1 MFRTITN
8 LVTASLVLI
17 NTYYQFKTKKE
28 NKHLR
33 KLYTVYF
40 KVISIFLVMDNLFSF
55 ILRFIPFYQFTK
67 MLLVIWLSVP
77 QCSGAV
83 FIYRF
88 YVNGLF
94 RAHEKDLD
102 SFINNFKIKL
112 KESLGRYYELANGK
126 YNEKKRNFFQKVKKG
141 ENQIN
146 SSNMNESKEMTGIKS
161 TIKQF
166 EYNNQNNDIDSLVDD
181 IDVEDS
187 NMTLIDSKD
196 EK

>member
-1 MFRTITN
+1 MFRAITN
-8 LVTASLVLI
+8 LVTTFLVLI

-28 NKHLR
+28 NKQLR

-40 KVISIFLVMDNLFSF
+40 KVISIFLVLDNLFSF

-94 RAHEKDLD
+94 KAREKDLD
-102 SFINNFKIKL
+102 NFINSLKTKF

-126 YNEKKRNFFQKVKKG
+126 YKEKKKSLFQKMKK
-141 ENQIN
+141 EDNQGIV
-146 SSNMNESKEMTGIKS
+146 SHMNEGTEMTAGIKS
-161 TIKQF
+161 TIKKD
-166 EYNNQNNDIDSLVDD
+166 EESYKNEDLDTLVDD
-181 IDVEDS
+181 VDVEDS
-187 NMTLIDSKD
+187 NMTLADPRD
-196 EK
+196 

>member
-1 MFRTITN
+1 
-8 LVTASLVLI
+8 
-17 NTYYQFKTKKE
+17 
-28 NKHLR
+28 
-33 KLYTVYF
+33 
-40 KVISIFLVMDNLFSF
+40 
-55 ILRFIPFYQFTK
+55 

-112 KESLGRYYELANGK
+112 KESLGRYYELANG
-126 YNEKKRNFFQKVKKG
+126 